1 MGLKQDFVKSHGL
14 GNDYIVMVNPP
25 GGEWTPERIRLL
37 CDRNFGIGS
46 DGILAMTRDSEP
58 FGLRIFNPD
67 GSEAEKS
74 GNGLRIFAKFLYEYG
89 YAPSRTFQIE
99 TLGGTVLAEVF
110 PDARGKVGRVRVD
123 MGRYTFEPRDIG
135 IRDRDIPFV
144 EDLLDLGP
152 DLRIKGTAV
161 SVGNPH
167 FVFFRDELDDA
178 LMKEWGPR
186 IENHPIFPRR
196 INTQMVRVSGPSEIE
211 IRIWERGAGWTLASG
226 SSSCAAASV
235 AVHMG
240 KVQSPVRVRMPGGEL
255 TISLGPD
262 REIRMEGPVSE
273 VMSGNLSA
281 DLQGQLGRL

>member
-1 MGLKQDFVKSHGL
+1 MGLEQDFVKSHGL

-46 DGILAMTRDSEP
+46 DGILALTRDSEP

-89 YAPSRTFQIE
+89 YSPSRTFQIE
-99 TLGGTVLAEVF
+99 TLGGTVSAEVF

-123 MGRYTFEPRDIG
+123 MGRYTFESRDIG

-255 TISLGPD
+255 TIALGPD

-281 DLQGQLGRL
+281 DLQEQLARV

>member
-1 MGLKQDFVKSHGL
+1 MRLTQDFVKSHGL
-14 GNDYIVMVNPP
+14 GNDYIVMVVPP
-25 GGEWTPERIRLL
+25 GGDWTPERIRLL

-46 DGILAMTRDSEP
+46 DGILALTCDREP

-74 GNGLRIFAKFLYEYG
+74 GNGLRIFAKFLFEFG
-89 YAPSRTFQIE
+89 YVESRTFRIE
-99 TLGGTVLAEVF
+99 TLGGKVLAEVF
-110 PDARGKVGRVRVD
+110 PDANGRVGRVRVD
-123 MGRYTFEPRDIG
+123 MGRYTFEPREIG
-135 IRDRDIPFV
+135 ILDRDIPFV
-144 EDLLDLGP
+144 EDLLELGP

-178 LMKEWGPR
+178 LMKDWGPR
-186 IENHPIFPRR
+186 IENHPMFSRR

-255 TISLGPD
+255 TISLGAD
-262 REIRMEGPVSE
+262 REIRMEGPVAE
-273 VMSGNLSA
+273 VMTGNLSP
-281 DLQGQLGRL
+281 DLLEQLKRS

>member
-1 MGLKQDFVKSHGL
+1 MGLTLDFVKSHGL
-14 GNDYIVMVNPP
+14 GNDYIVMVIPP

-46 DGILAMTRDSEP
+46 DGILALTRDSEP

-74 GNGLRIFAKFLYEYG
+74 GNGLRIFAKFLFEFG
-89 YAPSRTFQIE
+89 YVASRTFRIE
-99 TLGGTVLAEVF
+99 TLGGKVLAEVF
-110 PDARGKVGRVRVD
+110 PDANKRVGRVRVD

-135 IRDRDIPFV
+135 ILDRDIPFV
-144 EDLLDLGP
+144 EDLLELGP
-152 DLRIKGTAV
+152 DLRVKGTAV

-167 FVFFRDELDDA
+167 FVFFRDALDDA
-178 LMKEWGPR
+178 LMKDWGPR
-186 IENHPIFPRR
+186 IENHPLFSRR

-255 TISLGPD
+255 TISLGAD
-262 REIRMEGPVSE
+262 REIRMEGPVAE
-273 VMSGNLSA
+273 VMTGNISP
-281 DLQGQLGRL
+281 DLLEHLTRS